1 MSTPYSGST
10 AGSQAGDYPPTQ
22 SLPLPG
28 QGGAGQAAE
37 GNYAVAPDPAYAQQT
52 YSDPSYGQQAPV
64 SGNLGTPTTAEGR
77 PDVEGTSVG
86 QLISEVTT
94 DLSTLMRQELAL
106 AKAEVTAE
114 AKKAGQGAGL
124 FGAAGFAGYMVL
136 LFLSFALMYWLNNAM
151 DTGWAALIVAVLW
164 GVIGAVSF
172 VLGRARFKQVNP
184 KPERTVDTLQQVPG
198 ALKPH

>member
-28 QGGAGQAAE
+28 QGSSAAAE
-37 GNYAVAPDPAYAQQT
+37 GNYAVGPDTGYGEQ
-52 YSDPSYGQQAPV
+52 SYGEQTAH
-64 SGNLGTPTTAEGR
+64 SGNLGTPMTPQGR
-77 PDVEGTSVG
+77 PDVDGTSVG
-86 QLISEVTT
+86 QLIGEVTT
-94 DLSTLMRQELAL
+94 DLSTLMRQELQL

-114 AKKAGQGAGL
+114 AKKAGQGAGM

-136 LFLSFALMYWLNNAM
+136 VFLSLALTGALASLMGW
-151 DTGWAALIVAVLW
+151 GWAALITAALW
-164 GVIGAVSF
+164 AVIGAIAF
-172 VLGRARFKQVNP
+172 VVGRARFKQLNP
-184 KPERTVDTLQQVPG
+184 KPERTVETLQQVPG